1 MGKKSPAPPPAPDY
15 ATLAIKQGEANL
27 AAAKQSAYMSNPN
40 IYSPTGSQTVS
51 WTKTPT
57 VDTEAYNK
65 ALADWRNNA
74 YQNEQYGVPQPTQE
88 QYTSYIEQPTVTQTV
103 SADAQAAIRAQELAD
118 KYMSQAAAG
127 AAQGL
132 GNLGIASAFS
142 PSNIPALQY
151 GPTVPFGNV
160 ISPYDITTQGS
171 AQGVNAIQ
179 GAAITP
185 SSQLAAQQA
194 TTNVTP
200 YAAAMAP
207 GAQSFGVAGAGPAAQ
222 QLQQFQYG
230 GPGVQQ
236 GPSAGMY
243 GLAGAGPQGLN
254 LQGLDL
260 SGIGGPS
267 QALQQGQF
275 GQAAQYIPQEDLQ
288 RQIDVSGLPQA
299 PTNAGMTAQQAILSR
314 LSPQLMGERQQLQTQ
329 LINQGL
335 RPGGE
340 AYNAAMMGQAQKEND
355 LMLQAAAQ
363 GISIDQAARQ
373 QAFNE
378 QQSRAMFANQAALS
392 GFGMGMEQAG
402 LYNTGLGQNVQ
413 NALAVQGAQN
423 QAQQQAFQQRL
434 QAGEFGREAQ
444 LASFGTQQQA
454 QQAQNQAIG
463 QNFEQAIAANQA
475 QNAAQAQAY
484 QQALAGQGFNREA
497 LLAQFGMGQQAQQL
511 ANQAIAQNYGQSLQ
525 QTEAQ
530 NAALQQQFA
539 QQMAAQEA
547 RNQAAAQNYAQLMG
561 GTAAENAARQQ
572 IFDQTMAQQQLANQ
586 AVAQRQQALMDYYG
600 AQNAAQQQAYQ
611 QAMARAQFQNTAAQQ
626 ALAQQAAIRS
636 IPVNEISALLSGG
649 QVNIPQFQGYSGV
662 SVAPAPIFQ
671 GGQAQDASAMQ
682 RYGIAANQ
690 AASNA
695 SGLFGLAGQIGSAAI
710 LASDRRLKS
719 NIVRIGTHPLG
730 IGIYEYDIFGQRQRG
745 VMAQEVEQVLPEAV
759 VEHPA
764 GFKMVNYGLL

>member
-15 ATLAIKQGEANL
+15 TTLAIKQGEANL

-40 IYSPTGSQTVS
+40 VYSPTGAQTVT
-51 WTKTPT
+51 WAKTPT

-65 ALADWRNNA
+65 ALEDWRNNA
-74 YQNEQYGVPQPTQE
+74 YQNAEYNVPQPTQE

-132 GNLGIASAFS
+132 GNLGIASAFN
-142 PSNIPALQY
+142 PSGIPSLQY
-151 GPTVPFGNV
+151 APTAPFGNV
-160 ISPYDITTQGS
+160 ISPYDITQQGS

-179 GAAITP
+179 GAAFTP
-185 SSQLAAQQA
+185 SSALAQQQA
-194 TTNVTP
+194 YANVSPT
-200 YAAAMAP
+200 
-207 GAQSFGVAGAGPAAQ
+207 GAQSAPSSTAFGVAGAGPGPG
-222 QLQQFQYG
+222 QLSQFQYN
-230 GPGVQQ
+230 GPGIQQ

-275 GQAAQYIPQEDLQ
+275 GQAAQFLPQEELQ

-314 LSPQLMGERQQLQTQ
+314 LSPQLQGERQQLFTQ

-340 AYNAAMMGQAQKEND
+340 AYNAAMSAQAQKEND
-355 LMLQAAAQ
+355 LVLQAAAQ

-378 QQSRAMFANQAALS
+378 QQSRGMFANQAALS

-413 NALAVQGAQN
+413 NALAIQGAQN

-434 QAGEFGREAQ
+434 QSGEFGQQAQ

-463 QNFEQAIAANQA
+463 QNFEQSLQAQQA

-497 LLAQFGMGQQAQQL
+497 LLAQFGMGQQAQQM

-547 RNQAAAQNYAQLMG
+547 RNQAAGQNYQQLLG
-561 GTAAENAARQQ
+561 GTAAENMSRQQ

-586 AVAQRQQALMDYYG
+586 AVAQRQQALMDYFG

-611 QAMARAQFQNTAAQQ
+611 QSMAQAAFRNTAAQQ

-695 SGLFGLAGQIGSAAI
+695 SGLFGLAGQIGSAAL

-730 IGIYEYDIFGQRQRG
+730 VGIYEYDIFGQRQRG
-745 VMAQEVEQVLPEAV
+745 VMAQELEKVLPEAV

-764 GFKMVNYGLL
+764 GFKMVNYALL